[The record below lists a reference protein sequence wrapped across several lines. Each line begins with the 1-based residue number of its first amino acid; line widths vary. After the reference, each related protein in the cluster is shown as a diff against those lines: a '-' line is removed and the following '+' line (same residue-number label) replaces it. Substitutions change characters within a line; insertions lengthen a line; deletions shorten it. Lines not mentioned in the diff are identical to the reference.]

1 MKHYGEKLPNTWLNN
16 KFFLICRGRFR
27 HISLFLKT
35 DKSPNLYGAHMKSLN
50 SLMFIGFLSLIMCMN
65 AFAQDNVKQVIP
77 AASIKNIKGE
87 KVNSATITNDGK
99 PILLNLWAT
108 WCKPCIQELSN
119 LSSLYDDWKEATG
132 VKIVAVSVDD
142 VRNSAKV
149 APFVNGKRWEYEV
162 YLDENGDLKRAMNVN
177 NVPHAFLID
186 GNGKVVWQHNSYAP
200 GDEEKLY
207 EVIKQV
213 AAGQEVTGH

>member
-1 MKHYGEKLPNTWLNN
+1 MEVC
-16 KFFLICRGRFR
+16 FRQVVIFLEAVM
-27 HISLFLKT
+27 
-35 DKSPNLYGAHMKSLN
+35 SPFPYGALMKSAVSFL
-50 SLMFIGFLSLIMCMN
+50 FTGILSLTMCMTSV
-65 AFAQDNVKQVIP
+65 AQDNAKQVIP

-87 KVNSATITNDGK
+87 KVNSASITNDGK
-99 PILLNLWAT
+99 PILLNFWAT

-119 LSSLYDDWKEATG
+119 LSSVYDDWKEATG

-177 NVPHAFLID
+177 NVPHSFLID
-186 GNGKVVWQHNSYAP
+186 GNGKIVWQHNSYAP

>member
-1 MKHYGEKLPNTWLNN
+1 MAYCHILKIALSPISTGANMK
-16 KFFLICRGRFR
+16 FLSFVMFLAI
-27 HISLFLKT
+27 LFLNIFT
-35 DKSPNLYGAHMKSLN
+35 ETH
-50 SLMFIGFLSLIMCMN
+50 
-65 AFAQDNVKQVIP
+65 AQDNAKQVIP

-87 KVNSATITNDGK
+87 KVNSSTITNEGK
-99 PILLNLWAT
+99 PILLNFWAT

-119 LSSLYDDWKEATG
+119 LSSVYDDWKEATG

-177 NVPHAFLID
+177 NVPHSFLID

>member
-1 MKHYGEKLPNTWLNN
+1 MRTM
-16 KFFLICRGRFR
+16 FLS
-27 HISLFLKT
+27 ISF
-35 DKSPNLYGAHMKSLN
+35 M
-50 SLMFIGFLSLIMCMN
+50 FLSLCSILESH
-65 AFAQDNVKQVIP
+65 AQDNVKQVIP
-77 AASIKNIKGE
+77 SASIKNIKGE

-99 PILLNLWAT
+99 PILLNFWAT

-177 NVPHAFLID
+177 NMPHSFLID

-207 EVIKQV
+207 EVLKQV

>member
-1 MKHYGEKLPNTWLNN
+1 MKTLIS
-16 KFFLICRGRFR
+16 FLFV
-27 HISLFLKT
+27 
-35 DKSPNLYGAHMKSLN
+35 
-50 SLMFIGFLSLIMCMN
+50 GFLTLTMCIN
-65 AFAQDNVKQVIP
+65 LFAQDNSKQVIP

-99 PILLNLWAT
+99 PILLNFWAT

>member
-1 MKHYGEKLPNTWLNN
+1 MLHYGEKLPKTWLNN
-16 KFFLICRGRFR
+16 KFFLIC
-27 HISLFLKT
+27 HCQFLTTRMKHHAT
-35 DKSPNLYGAHMKSLN
+35 LPPIINGAYMKSL
-50 SLMFIGFLSLIMCMN
+50 SYVIFLSILSIS
-65 AFAQDNVKQVIP
+65 FSLQVHAQDNAKQVVP

-99 PILLNLWAT
+99 PILLNFWAT

-119 LSSLYDDWKEATG
+119 LSSVYEDWKEATG

-177 NVPHAFLID
+177 NVPHSFLID